1 MMIISLY
8 YSTDNDGRKNSSFH
22 FSVFSFFSTHTC
34 VCGDIHC
41 VANNHFVQFF
51 ASNNIKA

>member
-22 FSVFSFFSTHTC
+22 FSVFSFFRAY